1 MTLLI
6 RAIIFGM
13 QASHPDNS
21 LEIARTTSTDI
32 GETFLLWGTRL
43 GRNKMCLPPDPFG
56 VARESAI
63 GHARLPTEVPQIKHV
78 SVASYPRCKALLYT
92 YWATLGRTS

>member
-1 MTLLI
+1 
-6 RAIIFGM
+6 M
-13 QASHPDNS
+13 QASHLDNS
-21 LEIARTTSTDI
+21 LENARTTSTDI

-78 SVASYPRCKALLYT
+78 SVASYRDVRHCC
-92 YWATLGRTS
+92 TLTRLPLGGHP